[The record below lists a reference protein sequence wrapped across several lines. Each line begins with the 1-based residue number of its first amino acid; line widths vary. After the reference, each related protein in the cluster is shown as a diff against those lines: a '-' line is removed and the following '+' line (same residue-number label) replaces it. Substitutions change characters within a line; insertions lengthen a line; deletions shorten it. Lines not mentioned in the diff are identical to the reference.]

1 MKHKKKK
8 KYLCDIIRSQVNF
21 WKYSSDITSTTHI
34 PDIEYSCLSLEDED
48 IIDSKKRTAL
58 EDILKELYWF
68 IREFDNKE

>member
-1 MKHKKKK
+1 MKPSEIQ

-48 IIDSKKRTAL
+48 IIDSKKKGCFRRYIKRIVL
-58 EDILKELYWF
+58 VY
-68 IREFDNKE
+68 